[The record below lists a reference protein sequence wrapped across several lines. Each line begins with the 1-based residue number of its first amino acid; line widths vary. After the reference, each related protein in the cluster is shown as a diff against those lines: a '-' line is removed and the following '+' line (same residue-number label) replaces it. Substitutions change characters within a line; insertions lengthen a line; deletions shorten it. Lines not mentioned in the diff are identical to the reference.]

1 MAALR
6 GTVTGSRGMASRLG
20 SERSG
25 LRTTAATWRTFA
37 RVSMDANGA
46 GSFTLEDD
54 HGRTIAVLRW
64 GAEYLPDDMRVDAV
78 DAPSAGVRYERPLP
92 IHDPMG
98 AVPFPRADR

>member
-1 MAALR
+1 MAALI
-6 GTVTGSRGMASRLG
+6 GSVQGSRGSVSRLG
-20 SERSG
+20 SKRSG
-25 LRTTAATWRTFA
+25 MTARAATWRTFA
-37 RVSMDANGA
+37 YVGMSAD
-46 GSFTLEDD
+46 GSGTFTLTDD
-54 HGRTIAVLRW
+54 NGRTIAVLRW